1 MFVDTRNRIPW
12 GSWRCQGR
20 RFHENVEDDD
30 EADSTR
36 KLARIEGSYL
46 MSE

>member
-1 MFVDTRNRIPW
+1 MFADTRNRIPW
-12 GSWRCQGR
+12 GSWGCQGR
-20 RFHENVEDDD
+20 RFHEEVGDDD